1 MKVILRY
8 REHLRVIKLA
18 IFMQI
23 HIFTRNGNY
32 GNYNESGMKF

>member
-8 REHLRVIKLA
+8 REHLRVIKLG
-18 IFMQI
+18 ILMQI